1 MFGLFN
7 VNIPYRGGPHPPTLS
22 PRERGS
28 AGNSLLRDAFS
39 FELLTLNFE
48 H

>member
-7 VNIPYRGGPHPPTLS
+7 VNIPYRGGPHPPTPS

-28 AGNSLLRDAFS
+28 AGNSLLKDDKNLS
-39 FELLTLNFE
+39 NQ
-48 H
+48 